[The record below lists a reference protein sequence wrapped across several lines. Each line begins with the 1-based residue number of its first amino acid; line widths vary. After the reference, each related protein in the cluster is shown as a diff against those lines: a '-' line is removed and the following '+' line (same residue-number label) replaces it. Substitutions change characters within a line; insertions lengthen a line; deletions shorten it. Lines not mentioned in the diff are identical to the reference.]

1 MAAKSSYLE
10 ELQQR
15 ANLVDYRFVIAKK
28 RLSLRGKLNLEIL
41 SKLRDFENLL
51 KGKLNEKQVVKI
63 REKYCH
69 RKQKTF
75 QAIECLHQNR
85 FK

>member
-15 ANLVDYRFVIAKK
+15 ANLVDYRFGISKK
-28 RLSLRGKLNLEIL
+28 RLSLRGKLNFEIL
-41 SKLRDFENLL
+41 SKLRGFENLL
-51 KGKLNEKQVVKI
+51 KGKLKEKQVVRI

-69 RKQKTF
+69 RKRKTF
-75 QAIECLHQNR
+75 QSIDCLHQNR
-85 FK
+85 YK